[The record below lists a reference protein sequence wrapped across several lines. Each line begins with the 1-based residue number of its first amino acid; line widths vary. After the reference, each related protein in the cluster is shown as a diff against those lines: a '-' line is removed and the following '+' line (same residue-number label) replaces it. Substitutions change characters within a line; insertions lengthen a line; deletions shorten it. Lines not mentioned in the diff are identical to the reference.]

1 MILINWLKQI
11 DVTKAV
17 VLAIISIIGSWYDVR
32 GQVALLK
39 QEANIRWEKQDKKD
53 QEQDQTTRDMREEV
67 REGLRDI
74 KQTIIQQGH
83 NAKR

>member
-1 MILINWLKQI
+1 MIFNWIKNF

-17 VLAIISIIGSWYDVR
+17 ILACVGIVSSWYDVR
-32 GQVALLK
+32 GQVSLLK

-53 QEQDQTTRDMREEV
+53 AEQDQAA
-67 REGLRDI
+67 RDI
-74 KQTIIQQGH
+74 KADLREGIEDIKRTIREQNR